1 MCFAMHSCICGT
13 SNNFLAI
20 TDECC
25 PLTMPTKTACK
36 PFSFTIL
43 VLIFTVAERT

>member
-1 MCFAMHSCICGT
+1 MCFTMHSYICGT
-13 SNNFLAI
+13 SNNLLAI
-20 TDECC
+20 TDAC

-43 VLIFTVAERT
+43 VLIFSVAERT